1 MHGEKSK
8 KKTNANSY
16 AAAALTALLFLPA
29 VPPGAEETAVT
40 KGSNT
45 AQTGLPPPPYIRPL
59 RERYSAVP
67 AELKT
72 SYDFFTSSHSL
83 SLFYDDDNEL
93 YQRYL
98 KQYTSKGGK
107 EWLEA
112 VMKRAEPYIPFIR
125 EEIEKRGLPPEL
137 LCLPVIESGYS
148 VKARSRSG
156 AVGLWQ
162 FMKNSISPFDMKVNE
177 WVDERRDFWKST
189 DGALRKLEENYN
201 YFGDWALALAAYNA
215 GLGALSRIVKQTG
228 IGDYWELSRQKKLK
242 TETIHYVPKLLAV
255 SRILLNPRQY
265 GMNPVWPGDYQWVRI
280 PVGRA
285 ASLSLLAS
293 EAGVDQTLLFMA
305 NQELETGVTPIDK
318 NYLLKVPAKDADS
331 ITAVLARKDIDLVK
345 YYSHTIR
352 SGDTLLALALHYG
365 VSVDQIESMNP
376 GIQPRYLRIGQRIII
391 PAFKEV
397 EPYRRRTP
405 AEERAFGGIHL
416 VKRGESLWSI
426 ALAYDVDPEL
436 LAEANG
442 MGMDSILR
450 EGRNLKVPQ

>member
-1 MHGEKSK
+1 MRRGKNK
-8 KKTNANSY
+8 NTANTYS
-16 AAAALTALLFLPA
+16 AAGLTALLFLLAAPLM
-29 VPPGAEETAVT
+29 AEETAIT
-40 KGSNT
+40 DGANT
-45 AQTGLPPPPYIRPL
+45 EAGLPASPYIRPL
-59 RERYSAVP
+59 RGQYSALP
-67 AELKT
+67 EGLKT
-72 SYDFFTSSHSL
+72 SYSFFTSSRSL
-83 SLFYDDDNEL
+83 GLFYDDDNEL

-162 FMKNSISPFDMKVNE
+162 FMKNSIAPFDMKVNE

-215 GLGALSRIVKQTG
+215 GLGAVSRTVKQTG
-228 IGDYWELSRQKKLK
+228 ISDYWELSRQKKLK

-265 GMNPVWPGDYQWVRI
+265 GMEPSWPGNYQWVRI

-293 EAGVDQTLLFMA
+293 EAGMDQALLFMA

-352 SGDTLLALALHYG
+352 SGDTLLALSLHYG
-365 VSVDQIESMNP
+365 VSVDQIEGMNP

-397 EPYRRRTP
+397 GPYRHRAA
-405 AEERAFGGIHL
+405 AEERAFSGNHL
-416 VKRGESLWSI
+416 VKKGESLWSI

-436 LAEANG
+436 LAETNG

>member
-1 MHGEKSK
+1 MQGKKSEKK
-8 KKTNANSY
+8 
-16 AAAALTALLFLPA
+16 AAIYGAACLTVLLFLLAAPLS
-29 VPPGAEETAVT
+29 AEETAIT
-40 KGSNT
+40 DDSNT
-45 AQTGLPPPPYIRPL
+45 AQTGLPLSPYIRPL
-59 RERYSAVP
+59 RERYSAAP
-67 AELKT
+67 AGLKT
-72 SYDFFTSSHSL
+72 SCDFFTSSRPL

-125 EEIEKRGLPPEL
+125 EEIEKRGLPLEL

-148 VKARSRSG
+148 AKARSRSG

-215 GLGALSRIVKQTG
+215 GLGAVSRIVKQTG
-228 IGDYWELSRQKKLK
+228 ISDYWELSRQKKLK

-255 SRILLNPRQY
+255 SHILLNPRQY
-265 GMNPVWPGDYQWVRI
+265 GMNPVWSGDYQWVRI

-293 EAGVDQTLLFMA
+293 EAGMDQTLLFMA

-318 NYLLKVPAKDADS
+318 NYLLKVPAKDAGS
-331 ITAVLARKDIDLVK
+331 IAAVLARKDIDLVK

-391 PAFKEV
+391 PAFREV
-397 EPYRRRTP
+397 EPYRHRV
-405 AEERAFGGIHL
+405 AVEQRAFGGNHL
-416 VKRGESLWSI
+416 VKKGESLWSI